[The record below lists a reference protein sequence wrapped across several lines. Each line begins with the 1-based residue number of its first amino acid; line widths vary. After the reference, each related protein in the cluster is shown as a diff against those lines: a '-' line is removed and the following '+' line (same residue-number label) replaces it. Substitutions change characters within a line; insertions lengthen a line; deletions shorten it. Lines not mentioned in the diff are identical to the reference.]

1 MSLLKVLHHNSG
13 PIPLYPAPS
22 SHRLD
27 RAYSS
32 AKEPYGLKNTPTIIS
47 MKLRMQGFIA
57 MDYTSRYPEAQAYL
71 ATLAS
76 KGQMEYEYTLLEAKA
91 GEEDGL
97 GRCVEGMEMLSGGGN
112 VGKT

>member
-22 SHRLD
+22 PHRLD